1 MIIHYFYVGLRIK
14 TIFNILLFFCFSTIS
29 LGQNYADKSFFLIDS
44 LELDQLSECDI
55 ALLDSA
61 LNIYHRANHDTSKII
76 ALNIICEEMMSDKW
90 SYYQDYQYQ
99 MILNIAKKNS
109 TLEKWSKLHLANA
122 LNNFAYLSSYRYG
135 DIEKALD
142 YLLESVK
149 IQQDI
154 KDYKGL
160 ATSYS
165 NIGFIYNILGKI
177 KEALDYHFKSL
188 NIRDKLS
195 DYDKMAFC
203 YNNIGSVY
211 YTISNYDLALKYYY
225 KAQKIRENKDDQKG
239 IANSYSRIG
248 KIHHKKG
255 DLRLALKHFNKALEL
270 QDTIGYK
277 LGSVTTLINL
287 GKVNISLNEIDSA
300 TTYFFKAIEISDE
313 IQYKQGTA
321 SSHYGLAQIYFKKN
335 EIEQSRL
342 LAEAA
347 HNMFKELKNVSEIV
361 NSTKLLSEIYE
372 KQNNIPKAY
381 KFHKLHLSL
390 KDSLTTTENQNA
402 IIGKEFKYEYEKKE
416 LLHKVEREKLRNVE
430 KLKRERERSIFFG
443 IAIILIIILG
453 GLTRIRHL
461 HNLREREKLL
471 HEIVLLKQK
480 GISRVIA
487 GVEKST
493 EFTLNKEKIESA
505 INKGL
510 NVSDWK
516 ILTTIFDDPFISNKE
531 IAEKVS
537 LSIEGTSSSLRKM
550 YRLFEL
556 KEAKNKKLALTIEA
570 TRISSETA

>member
-1 MIIHYFYVGLRIK
+1 MIIHKYYVGLRIK
-14 TIFNILLFFCFSTIS
+14 ILFNILLFFCFSTIS
-29 LGQNYADKSFFLIDS
+29 LSQNYADKSFFLVDS
-44 LELDQLSECDI
+44 LELDQLSECDV

-61 LNIYHRANHDTSKII
+61 LNIYHKANHDTSKII
-76 ALNIICEEMMSDKW
+76 ALNIICEEMMSEKW
-90 SYYQDYQYQ
+90 SYYQDYQYN
-99 MILNIAKKNS
+99 MIKDVAKQNSKLN
-109 TLEKWSKLHLANA
+109 KWSKIHLANA
-122 LNNFAYLSSYRYG
+122 YNNLAYLSSYQYG
-135 DIEKALD
+135 DIEKALT
-142 YLLESVK
+142 YLFKSVT
-149 IQQDI
+149 IQKEI

-188 NIRDKLS
+188 KIREELS

-211 YTISNYDLALKYYY
+211 FTINNYDLALKYFN
-225 KAQKIRENKDDQKG
+225 KAQKIRENEDDKKG
-239 IANSYSRIG
+239 IADSYSRIG

-255 DLRLALKHFNKALEL
+255 QLKQALKHFNKALKL

-277 LGSVTTLINL
+277 LGTVTTLINL
-287 GKVNISLNEIDSA
+287 GKVYISLNEIDTA
-300 TTYFFKAIEISDE
+300 KTFFIKGLEISDE
-313 IQYKQGTA
+313 IQYKHGTA

-342 LAEAA
+342 LADAA
-347 HNMFKELKNVSEIV
+347 HTMFKELKNISEIV
-361 NSTKLLSEIYE
+361 SSSKLLSEIYE
-372 KQNNIPKAY
+372 KQNNIPQAY

-416 LLHKVEREKLRNVE
+416 LLNKIEHEKQRGVE
-430 KLKRERERSIFFG
+430 KLKRERDRSIFFG
-443 IAIILIIILG
+443 IAMILIIILG
-453 GLTRIRHL
+453 GLIRIRHL

-493 EFTLNKEKIESA
+493 ELTLNKEKIEAA

-510 NVSDWK
+510 NISDWK
-516 ILTTIFDDPFISNKE
+516 ILNTIFDDPFISNKE

-537 LSIEGTSSSLRKM
+537 LSVEGTSSSLRKM

-570 TRISSETA
+570 TRISSKTA